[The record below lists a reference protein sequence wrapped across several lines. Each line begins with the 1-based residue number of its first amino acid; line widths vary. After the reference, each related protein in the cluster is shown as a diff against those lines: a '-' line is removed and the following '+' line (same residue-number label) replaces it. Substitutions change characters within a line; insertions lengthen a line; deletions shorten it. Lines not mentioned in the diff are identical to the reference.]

1 MAFVARRLVFYV
13 VAAWVAVTVNFLI
26 PRLIPGNA
34 VTVMMGKYPAL
45 QPAAE
50 HALDVLLGVGK
61 HNGGIVRQYF
71 SYLGDLLHGNL
82 GTSLS
87 QYPAKVSTLI
97 GQSIPWTLI
106 LVGTATVVSFVVGT
120 LLGILAAWRRGGW
133 LDQLLPMLTFLQA
146 TPYFFLALLAIDAF
160 ALHWHVFPIAGGFS
174 NGLAEGW
181 HWSFIMSAVDHSLL
195 PAITLVV
202 TSMAGWMLQMRNVMI
217 TTIGEDYVL
226 AAQAKGLSSR
236 RVVFTYAARNAI
248 LPNIAGFALSLGFVI
263 AGALIMEIVFSYP
276 GVGQLLYNAVTSD
289 DGPLMQG
296 VFLVIALAV
305 LAASLIADAVYVVA
319 DPRARRQA
327 AY

>member
-1 MAFVARRLVFYV
+1 VFYI

-34 VTVMMGKYPAL
+34 VTVMMAKFPAL
-45 QPAAE
+45 RPGAE
-50 HALDVLLGVGK
+50 RSLSLLLGVGA
-61 HNGGIVRQYF
+61 HRGNIVQQYF
-71 SYLGDLLHGNL
+71 GYLDNLIHGNL
-82 GTSLS
+82 GLSLS
-87 QYPAKVSTLI
+87 QYPSTVSSLI
-97 GQSIPWTLI
+97 AQSIPWTLI
-106 LVGTATVVSFVVGT
+106 LVGTATIVSFALGT

-133 LDQLLPMLTFLQA
+133 FDRLLPMLTLLQA
-146 TPYFFLALLAIDAF
+146 TPYFFLALLAIDLL
-160 ALHWHVFPIAGGFS
+160 ALHWHIFPIAGGFT

-181 HWSFIMSAVDHSLL
+181 HWSFIQSAIYHSLL

-236 RVVFTYAARNAI
+236 RVIFTYAARNAI

-296 VFLVIALAV
+296 VFLVIAFAV
-305 LAASLIADAVYVVA
+305 LAASLIADAVYVIA
-319 DPRARRQA
+319 DPRARRQVS
-327 AY
+327 Y